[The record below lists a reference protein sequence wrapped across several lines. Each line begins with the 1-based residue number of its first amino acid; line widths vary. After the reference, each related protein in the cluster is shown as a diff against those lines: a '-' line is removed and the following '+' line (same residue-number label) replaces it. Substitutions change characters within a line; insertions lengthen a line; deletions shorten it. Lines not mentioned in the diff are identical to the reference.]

1 MQYPEPEICEQCSR
15 IIYLEQ
21 QARKAHGQ
29 LKAIIEYATCGI
41 MLLDSEAHILYANR
55 TVSKATG
62 YDADELI
69 GRSWF
74 DFTHPDETRLR
85 RMLLERTLEQPGHL
99 RNRGYLRFK
108 SKPGIWVLLG
118 IRVLN
123 LIDEPDIGVIIAYV
137 SDESAQMNR
146 YVGNS
151 NG

>member
-1 MQYPEPEICEQCSR
+1 MVL
-15 IIYLEQ
+15 LEQ
-21 QARKAHGQ
+21 QARRAHGQ
-29 LKAIIEYATCGI
+29 LKTIIEYATCGI

-62 YDADELI
+62 YNADELI

-74 DFTHPDETRLR
+74 EFTHPDETRLR
-85 RMLLERTLEQPGHL
+85 RMLLERTLEQPGQL
-99 RNRGYLRFK
+99 RNRGYVRFK

-137 SDESAQMNR
+137 SDETAQMSR

>member
-15 IIYLEQ
+15 VVLLEQ
-21 QARKAHGQ
+21 QARKAHSQ
-29 LKAIIEYATCGI
+29 LKTIIEYATCGI

-74 DFTHPDETRLR
+74 DFTHPNETRLR
-85 RMLLERTLEQPGHL
+85 RMLQERTLEQPGQL

-137 SDESAQMNR
+137 SDESAQMSR